1 MDKQSKI
8 MGDQFTYVI
17 AWLTTVCTLC
27 LQFQVQW
34 KDSALWTT
42 DGLNF
47 CWDHT
52 EKVLLSLFKLRE

>member
-1 MDKQSKI
+1 
-8 MGDQFTYVI
+8 MGDQFIYFI
-17 AWLTTVCTLC
+17 AWLTTVICMLC

-42 DGLNF
+42 DELNV

-52 EKVLLSLFKLRE
+52 VQVLLSLFKLRE